1 MKTSNP
7 PTVATW
13 MLEHLTLRSESEA
26 LAGDLLEQ
34 FRAGR
39 RAGWYWRQVLAAVAI
54 GFFREILR
62 RRPIIA
68 FVVLWNTPIP
78 ALWLYFERFV
88 RHSSLLSSVWSLRW
102 PWSTICEMALIFAQ
116 AVIPLWTGMVLY
128 LFLHSWLTRCHK
140 LPKVARGLWVSVVT
154 YIVFGAVVF
163 AIPQGHHRIDIR
175 TATAV
180 SFITDPTFIL
190 LRLPGVLALL
200 VSIWVALPETE
211 RKIMKT
217 AA

>member
-1 MKTSNP
+1 
-7 PTVATW
+7 
-13 MLEHLTLRSESEA
+13 
-26 LAGDLLEQ
+26 
-34 FRAGR
+34 
-39 RAGWYWRQVLAAVAI
+39 
-54 GFFREILR
+54 
-62 RRPIIA
+62 
-68 FVVLWNTPIP
+68 
-78 ALWLYFERFV
+78 
-88 RHSSLLSSVWSLRW
+88 
-102 PWSTICEMALIFAQ
+102 MALIFAQ

-154 YIVFGAVVF
+154 YIVSGAVVGAVVF
-163 AIPQGHHRIDIR
+163 AILQGYRHRIDIR
-175 TATAV
+175 TATAA
-180 SFITDPTFIL
+180 SFIADPTFIL